1 MALTLNYRD
10 VRDSL
15 AELDQLLF
23 TEARGAGWDNN
34 PAEEKT
40 ALVTAHRLLTELA
53 ARVSERINEL
63 DIDYL
68 NPG

>member
-1 MALTLNYRD
+1 LTLNYRD
-10 VRDSL
+10 VRDCL

-40 ALVTAHRLLTELA
+40 ALVTARRLLTELA
-53 ARVSERINEL
+53 ARLTERIDEL
-63 DIDYL
+63 DTDHA